1 MDIHLTFRHLEA
13 TDGLKAYIEQKAEKL
28 LKYLVKPLKMNVVFS
43 MERFVHKVD
52 ITLFEK
58 NHIFKA
64 QGATNDMY
72 ASMDEAIHNIE
83 QQLRRYKEKIK
94 NHKNYFKTPEAL
106 LEEAHSLHD
115 EKSLSV
121 ERLTNRVAT
130 KKKVA

>member
-13 TDGLKAYIEQKAEKL
+13 TDGLKAYTEEKAEKL
-28 LKYLVKPLKMNVVFS
+28 LKYLLKPSKMNVVFS

-58 NHIFKA
+58 NHTFKA
-64 QGATNDMY
+64 EGETNDMY
-72 ASMDEAIHNIE
+72 ASVDQAIHNME

-94 NHKNYFKTPEAL
+94 NHKNHFKTPEAL
-106 LEEAHSLHD
+106 LEEANSLHD
-115 EKSLSV
+115 EQSLSV
-121 ERLTNRVAT
+121 ERVTNRVAT

>member
-13 TDGLKAYIEQKAEKL
+13 TDGLKAYIEEKADKL
-28 LKYLVKPLKMNVVFS
+28 LKYLLKPSKMNVTFS

-58 NHIFKA
+58 NHTFKA
-64 QGATNDMY
+64 QGSTNDMY
-72 ASMDEAIHNIE
+72 ASIDEAIHNLE

-94 NHKNYFKTPEAL
+94 GHKNYFKTPEAL

-130 KKKVA
+130 KKKIA